1 MINLRPRHEEIVRR
15 ILKKHVP
22 NATVWVFG
30 SRVKQTANDSSDLDL
45 VIVSQSKIPLQV
57 MNLLKFD
64 FEESDLPFKVD
75 VLDWQNISD
84 DFKKVI
90 KERYVVFDHQ
100 RAPVNEDLVSYK
112 PK

>member
-1 MINLRPRHEEIVRR
+1 MIDLQHNHKKIVQH

-30 SRVKQTANDSSDLDL
+30 SRVKQTANNSSDLDL
-45 VIVSQSKIPLQV
+45 VIISKSKIPLQV
-57 MNLLKFD
+57 MGSLNFD

-90 KERYVVFDHQ
+90 KEEYAVFSTDSLQ
-100 RAPVNEDLVSYK
+100 
-112 PK
+112 